1 MSVLLWVDKGL
12 KKMTKYFEDKIEYDK
27 RYYYRLSALD
37 KIVLVVAVLT
47 ALLTIWY
54 YNR

>member
-1 MSVLLWVDKGL
+1 MSVLLWIDNGL

-27 RYYYRLSALD
+27 HHYHRLSAFD
-37 KIVLVVAVLT
+37 KTVLVIAVLT

-54 YNR
+54 CNR